1 MGGADK
7 ALVFFAGRSLITAVI
22 DRFAPQV
29 SDIAISARGDAG
41 RFAALGLPVIA
52 DPFSERQ
59 GPLAGVLAAMIWA
72 GGQGASHVACVP
84 VDGPFLPLDLVHKLG
99 CSTEPRLA
107 AAAGRQ
113 HPTFGLW
120 PCALA
125 PDLRGFLASG
135 AEPRLRDFAAL
146 CGAVWVDF
154 ADVRG
159 FDNLNT
165 PEDLVRAE
173 VRR

>member
-7 ALVFFAGRSLITAVI
+7 ALVSFAGRSLIAAVI

-29 SDIAISARGDAG
+29 SDLAISARGDAG

-52 DPFSERQ
+52 DPFPEWR
-59 GPLAGVLAAMIWA
+59 GPLAGVLAAMLWA
-72 GGQGASHVACVP
+72 QGQGANHVACVP
-84 VDGPFLPLDLVHKLG
+84 VDGPFLPLDLVFRLG
-99 CSTEPRLA
+99 CSAQPRLA
-107 AAAGRQ
+107 RAGSRQ

-154 ADVRG
+154 ADLRG

-165 PEDLVRAE
+165 PEDLARAE